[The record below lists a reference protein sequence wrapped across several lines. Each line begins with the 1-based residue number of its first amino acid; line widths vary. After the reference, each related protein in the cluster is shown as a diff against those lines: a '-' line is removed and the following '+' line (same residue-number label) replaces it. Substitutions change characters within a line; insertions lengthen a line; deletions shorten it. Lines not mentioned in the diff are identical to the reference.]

1 MISSSQVEAIELPP
15 LKEDTQESEA
25 LEREILR
32 LFKEEIYYPLLAEL
46 NINKK
51 TVQNSKNDL
60 IMAIKS
66 GRISYSRGSF
76 TGRFSASVSRELKLM
91 GAQWDRKQGAWK
103 IPRPSLS
110 MNIRM
115 AIRQSETAFAEKLAD
130 IDKKLAQILPDQLAS
145 KLKTQKIFDTMLHR
159 VNKSFA
165 ASVKSITVDPTL
177 SSYQI
182 QKLNDE
188 WRNNLELSIKDFTTK
203 EVESLRS
210 KMQKSYFQGMRPET
224 IVKDIQKSFGVS
236 ANKAKFLARQETRL
250 ITSKFKEAKYTE
262 ANVKYYKWVCVAGSP
277 NHPVRPQH
285 KKLGDMSKSGTLF
298 RWDDPPVVSA
308 DGEPVRHGNPG
319 QDFNCV
325 PGLTTV
331 NFDFGLNKA
340 FRRFYTG
347 EMTKM
352 VMSDGRTLNMTPN
365 HPVLTQKGWIAAQ
378 HVQLGD
384 NLFSTQYESFFASE
398 MKTNNI
404 EASAQN
410 VFNALSLFGQ
420 VFSQAGSKSNFH
432 GDGIIDQEID
442 TISINRELIFDVLI
456 DAFEQVGKF
465 VFKGSDS
472 MNFDLCSSNSALFVR
487 SFGVDQSYSGIL
499 CEIGSFIFAE
509 FTHAYEVGFGP
520 ISDLQTSFSEFVS
533 KTAARDTI
541 LSRDFKYTNPALII
555 IKSIFRDFNSI
566 DSNQALSFN
575 FDIAGSEISRQC
587 INVNAEHLSDLV
599 QRNSLVGV
607 NRNTVV
613 DKSSVDFFGH
623 VYNFETPMNWFI
635 AENQIIHNCRCYA
648 IPVIVRKKT
657 E

>member
-15 LKEDTQESEA
+15 LKEDTQESEE

-32 LFKEEIYYPLLAEL
+32 IFKEELYYPILAEL
-46 NINKK
+46 SLNKK
-51 TVQNSKNDL
+51 TLQNSKDDL

-165 ASVKSITVDPTL
+165 ASVKSITVDPKL
-177 SSYQI
+177 SEYQI

-188 WRNNLELSIKDFTTK
+188 WHNNLELSIKDFTTK

-319 QDFNCV
+319 QD
-325 PGLTTV
+325 
-331 NFDFGLNKA
+331 
-340 FRRFYTG
+340 Y
-347 EMTKM
+347 
-352 VMSDGRTLNMTPN
+352 
-365 HPVLTQKGWIAAQ
+365 
-378 HVQLGD
+378 
-384 NLFSTQYESFFASE
+384 
-398 MKTNNI
+398 
-404 EASAQN
+404 
-410 VFNALSLFGQ
+410 
-420 VFSQAGSKSNFH
+420 
-432 GDGIIDQEID
+432 
-442 TISINRELIFDVLI
+442 
-456 DAFEQVGKF
+456 
-465 VFKGSDS
+465 
-472 MNFDLCSSNSALFVR
+472 
-487 SFGVDQSYSGIL
+487 
-499 CEIGSFIFAE
+499 
-509 FTHAYEVGFGP
+509 
-520 ISDLQTSFSEFVS
+520 
-533 KTAARDTI
+533 
-541 LSRDFKYTNPALII
+541 
-555 IKSIFRDFNSI
+555 
-566 DSNQALSFN
+566 
-575 FDIAGSEISRQC
+575 
-587 INVNAEHLSDLV
+587 
-599 QRNSLVGV
+599 
-607 NRNTVV
+607 
-613 DKSSVDFFGH
+613 
-623 VYNFETPMNWFI
+623 
-635 AENQIIHNCRCYA
+635 NCRCYA